1 MKHLD
6 QEAIKKFYENVPEV
20 WPKDNAWYSHL
31 KSGIEIYIRK
41 RCNSLNNA
49 YILNAGSG
57 GNDYGIVSDNMY
69 HVDIV
74 ENKIANLRNAVV
86 ANIEKLPFPDTMFDY
101 VICVGSVI
109 NYCDAAAS
117 IAEMS
122 RVIKKHGMLI
132 LEFENSFGFEY
143 FGRKEYGKSAE
154 IVNTKYMAQS
164 HYLWVYSFD
173 YIKEILKE
181 FSFTIR
187 NFSAFHIFSSLYLK
201 KYNNEEAATR
211 LAKFDCIFRYVSY
224 FKKHAGNLILLC
236 EKL

>member
-1 MKHLD
+1 MNHLD
-6 QEAIKKFYENVPEV
+6 QESIKSFYENVTEV
-20 WPKDNAWYSHL
+20 WPKDNAWYSYL
-31 KSGIEIYIRK
+31 KSGIYTYIKK
-41 RCNSLNNA
+41 RCNSLNNS

-57 GNDYGIVSDNMY
+57 GNNYGIVSNNMY

-117 IAEMS
+117 IAEIS

-132 LEFENSFGFEY
+132 LEFENSLSFEY

-154 IVNTKYMAQS
+154 IIKTKYMDRS
-164 HYLWVYSFD
+164 EYLWVYSFD
-173 YIKEILKE
+173 YIKNILIE
-181 FSFTIR
+181 FSFIIR
-187 NFSAFHIFSSLYLK
+187 NFSSFHILSSLHLK
-201 KYNNEEAATR
+201 KHKDENAAAK
-211 LAKFDCIFRYVSY
+211 LARFDCLLRYITY
-224 FKKHAGNLILLC
+224 FKKHASNIIMFC